1 MKLYKI
7 TTCQKL
13 IDEGIE
19 KETLYW
25 DINRILEEINSDK
38 SSEWQNYTKKDWK
51 EGWTQFCEGIWYSI
65 KQTEEV

>member
-7 TTCQKL
+7 TTCKKL

-19 KETLYW
+19 KETFYW
-25 DINRILEEINSDK
+25 NINRILEEINSDK

-51 EGWTQFCEGIWYSI
+51 EGWKFCEGIWYSI
-65 KQTEEV
+65 KQKKEV